1 MKLTMKNA
9 RLIYDMRVRDGE
21 TRCFESWLLHELE
34 TCANQR
40 DAVTAERDRAREE
53 LAEAN
58 KIIDMKINTNRHL
71 SEMNAYLAKKCD
83 MKEPTHD

>member
-1 MKLTMKNA
+1 MNRAELLNEYLSSIKDFKAEGVKIHPFEDWLVE
-9 RLIYDMRVRDGE
+9 RL
-21 TRCFESWLLHELE
+21 SS
-34 TCANQR
+34 
-40 DAVTAERDRAREE
+40 VTAERDRAREE